1 MTMKMASR
9 LIHLINKKQIYT
21 CCIFVSVKK
30 VKIYSTVQ
38 KKCKR
43 NSGFFSF
50 FVLAKIRRNFA
61 AKFRQSALEFS
72 SNQTKFHC
80 HLGKIL
86 HPLKQNFVSPKFCWS
101 ENSQL
106 RNLHKVK
113 FCWQWRRVVIK
124 TFYSDRFKPLARVI
138 N

>member
-43 NSGFFSF
+43 NSVFFSF
-50 FVLAKIRRNFA
+50 FVLAKIRRISSKRSRIFVKSNEISLSSRRNFA
-61 AKFRQSALEFS
+61 STETKFCFTEILLERKFTTAKFAQSEILLAVEEGC
-72 SNQTKFHC
+72 NQNLLFR
-80 HLGKIL
+80 
-86 HPLKQNFVSPKFCWS
+86 PL
-101 ENSQL
+101 
-106 RNLHKVK
+106 
-113 FCWQWRRVVIK
+113 
-124 TFYSDRFKPLARVI
+124 
-138 N
+138 